1 MNRTGVDGLLV
12 SDFEFPEYMGGWG
25 GGESKK
31 IVQRVNKINANNTNS
46 LRKKNNFM
54 NHDKISRST

>member
-12 SDFEFPEYMGGWG
+12 SDFEFPEYMGG